1 MITNDIAIHYLVRIT
16 KVRIQ
21 YTSLK
26 ILRLII
32 GYNKCTWSPTI
43 SLSIILSKSPII
55 IFSSNYLF
63 RLIFYVIFEKVH
75 SIILP
80 KALKMLESPMIAL
93 LTNNFFCCGEGIHT
107 TKSVKCTRCR
117 TNLGCPNQKRSSLG
131 STKGA
136 PIVTLFWFLSR
147 RAIFATMTSSLAP
160 SNSTIYMRKNCRIYP
175 SQTEFKEKRNI

>member
-1 MITNDIAIHYLVRIT
+1 MITNDIVIHYLDRIT

-63 RLIFYVIFEKVH
+63 RLIFYVIFEKVP

-93 LTNNFFCCGEGIHT
+93 LTNKFFIAGKVYIPRKASNAQDVEQILAVQ
-107 TKSVKCTRCR
+107 TKRDHRWVQ
-117 TNLGCPNQKRSSLG
+117 P
-131 STKGA
+131 KG
-136 PIVTLFWFLSR
+136 LL
-147 RAIFATMTSSLAP
+147 
-160 SNSTIYMRKNCRIYP
+160 
-175 SQTEFKEKRNI
+175 Q